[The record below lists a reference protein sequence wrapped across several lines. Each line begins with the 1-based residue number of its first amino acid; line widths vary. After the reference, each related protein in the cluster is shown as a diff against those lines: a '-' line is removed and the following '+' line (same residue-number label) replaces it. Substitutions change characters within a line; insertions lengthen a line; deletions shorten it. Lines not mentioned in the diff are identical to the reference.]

1 MSEINRS
8 LILLKPKQPFL
19 DWLRALDDDDNNLTL
34 KELSD
39 DSTAYLVPE
48 IWQDS
53 DQPAI
58 LEWCYDILFEEQL
71 ESWWTDEA
79 LWPKARDLKMFLDWF
94 EVEFH
99 SLVLDLC
106 NEPIRLSE
114 DEPDDLGKKT
124 EH

>member
-19 DWLRALDDDDNNLTL
+19 NWLRALDDDDNNLTL

-58 LEWCYDILFEEQL
+58 LEWCYG
-71 ESWWTDEA
+71 
-79 LWPKARDLKMFLDWF
+79 
-94 EVEFH
+94 H
-99 SLVLDLC
+99 SL
-106 NEPIRLSE
+106 
-114 DEPDDLGKKT
+114 
-124 EH
+124 